1 MNIRSL
7 RTGIAAALGGAL
19 LLAGLLVGASIALAD
34 DTDGAGVDE
43 KNMETCRGH
52 FHGLTQDI
60 AEEFGIPLD
69 EIKTQLR
76 EGATLQEIAGEL
88 GVDLDAALESVKD
101 RILPELD
108 ERVAAGDI
116 SEERADGVRER
127 IEDFEL
133 GEFPGPRGF
142 AGFGRGFG
150 GMHGFGDFEFDFD
163 FDLGELREKLES
175 GLSLPEA
182 LEELGVDI
190 EATLE
195 DARAAALES
204 IDELVAEGV
213 ITQERADQIKEMIES
228 FPEDFPFGA
237 RGFTFDFDF
246 EGFEDFEL
254 FEDFDFREF
263 RERHGRGFGFFGGHD
278 AENAMVNV

>member
-52 FHGLTQDI
+52 FRGLTEDI

-69 EIKTQLR
+69 EIKTQVR

-101 RILPELD
+101 RILTELD

-150 GMHGFGDFEFDFD
+150 DMHGFGDFDFDFD
-163 FDLGELREKLES
+163 FDLGELL
-175 GLSLPEA
+175 A
-182 LEELGVDI
+182 
-190 EATLE
+190 
-195 DARAAALES
+195 
-204 IDELVAEGV
+204 
-213 ITQERADQIKEMIES
+213 
-228 FPEDFPFGA
+228 
-237 RGFTFDFDF
+237 
-246 EGFEDFEL
+246 
-254 FEDFDFREF
+254 
-263 RERHGRGFGFFGGHD
+263 
-278 AENAMVNV
+278 